1 MRKIVAAVAA
11 AAAAAFGAGA
21 AFAFVGADLFR
32 GAPETPN
39 LTPCVKA
46 LDEAEEA
53 MGASLLILESA
64 QEILEY
70 GPTPGAAAPA
80 VSRAA
85 MDIPARTWRNWR
97 RGRGKRFMRIS
108 ARTLCRGFGGGEFRR
123 YSAARISL
131 KVGLGRSAA
140 LALASSG
147 L

>member
-1 MRKIVAAVAA
+1 MRKTVAVV

-32 GAPETPN
+32 GATETTN

-70 GPTPGAAAPA
+70 GPTPGAATTAGAAAEILDQSEYPRYA
-80 VSRAA
+80 DECRALE
-85 MDIPARTWRNWR
+85 
-97 RGRGKRFMRIS
+97 RG
-108 ARTLCRGFGGGEFRR
+108 E
-123 YSAARISL
+123 
-131 KVGLGRSAA
+131 
-140 LALASSG
+140 
-147 L
+147 